1 MKGVSISTTVY
12 GPKTKDCLPLETA
25 LRGIAE
31 AGYAQIEVS
40 RKHKGLAASAGLMES
55 LGLRVWA
62 VHGALGG
69 AHIFDD
75 EPRRREC
82 VEREILHMKDS
93 APFAPCPYV
102 IHYTSRSN
110 DPRVAVAFRKS
121 IEELVPAAEEMRLI
135 LAVETVPDKVQN
147 ERFPD
152 SKEVTDF
159 VRSFRSP
166 FVQVCLDVNHSNL
179 AEDLAAVAANCD
191 GLISDIH
198 VSDNHGKL
206 EDHLPP
212 GEGIIDLPAAM
223 QAVADAGYE
232 GPLNMEFHTPDY
244 PTLAQ
249 LVAAREWAEA
259 TVAGLRP

>member
-12 GPKTKDCLPLETA
+12 GPKTQDCLPLETA
-25 LRGIAE
+25 LRGLAE
-31 AGYAQIEVS
+31 AGYTQVEIS
-40 RKHKGLAASAGLMES
+40 RKHQGLAASASLMEA
-55 LGLRVWA
+55 LGIRVWA

-69 AHIFDD
+69 GHIFDD

-82 VEREILHMKDS
+82 LEREVLRMRDS

-102 IHYTSRSN
+102 VHYTSRSH

-121 IEELVPAAEEMRLI
+121 IEELAPSAEELRLT

-147 ERFPD
+147 ERFPGTA
-152 SKEVTDF
+152 EVADF
-159 VRSFRSP
+159 VRSFEDP
-166 FVQVCLDVNHSNL
+166 FVQLCFDVNHSNL
-179 AEDLAAVAANCD
+179 GEDLADAVANCD
-191 GLISDIH
+191 GVISDIH
-198 VSDNHGKL
+198 VSDNHGEL

-223 QAVADAGYE
+223 QALADAGYE

-244 PTLAQ
+244 PTLEE

-259 TVAGLRP
+259 TVAGLRA